1 MLNPG
6 KKSVT
11 DNLRGQIV
19 DEEFFKFR
27 VKIACFTNN
36 VDVLIREILPEFRK
50 VVEGENIQ
58 RNKVRVGMLYLVKV
72 SQLYF
77 VFDYVSN

>member
-27 VKIACFTNN
+27 VKIAWFTNN
-36 VDVLIREILPEFRK
+36 VDVLIREILPEFRN

-58 RNKVRVGMLYLVKV
+58 QNKVRVGML
-72 SQLYF
+72 
-77 VFDYVSN
+77 

>member
-36 VDVLIREILPEFRK
+36 VDVFIREILPEFRK

-58 RNKVRVGMLYLVKV
+58 RNKVRVGMLKLVKV

>member
-58 RNKVRVGMLYLVKV
+58 RNKVRVGMLKLVKV